1 MHRGRM
7 DRYGA
12 LAAELEAS
20 LLPLLADS
28 PSRAELEREARAL
41 RLGRKR
47 ALDLWNECWTLLR
60 DERPEAFDG
69 DFRRALIDT
78 QALAYL
84 YVRRQFADYVPPLRL
99 TASER
104 GELEALRQRFRALTG
119 LAALAR
125 PARLRLVREGCPLLD
140 AERRAFCPKRAA
152 MTFAWSPGPV
162 RRVVLVYESTVEDL
176 RADHTWWLLA
186 IVLHEE
192 LHSAVHLA
200 AGSPAPYADDDAI
213 TPLVEELCV
222 SLLSNVAELLLLD
235 GRLPTRRR
243 LRAWNEMSS
252 QGALLNRLLDAL
264 PGDGEAIA
272 PAAAALAVAAVA
284 AGDAEAVLALLA
296 SGSRRGVVSWRRL
309 LDL

>member
-1 MHRGRM
+1 MN
-7 DRYGA
+7 RYTA
-12 LAAELEAS
+12 LAAELRDS
-20 LLPLLADS
+20 LAPLLGDS
-28 PSRAELEREARAL
+28 PFRAELERAARAR
-41 RLGRKR
+41 RLGRGR
-47 ALDLWNECWTLLR
+47 ALDLWNDLWTLLR
-60 DERPEAFDG
+60 DERPDVFDG
-69 DFRRALIDT
+69 DFRGTLIDT

-84 YVRRQFADYVPPLRL
+84 YVRRQYSAYVPPLRL

-104 GELEALRQRFRALTG
+104 SELDELRQRFRTLTG
-119 LAALAR
+119 LAALAG
-125 PARLRLVREGCPLLD
+125 PARLRLVRDGCPILD

-162 RRVVLVYESTVEDL
+162 RRVVLVYESTVEEL
-176 RADHTWWLLA
+176 RADHDWWLLS

-200 AGSPAPYADDDAI
+200 AGCPPPYADDDAI
-213 TPLVEELCV
+213 TPVVEELCI

-252 QGALLNRLLDAL
+252 QGALLNQLLEAL
-264 PGDGEAIA
+264 PGDGEAVA
-272 PAAAALAVAAVA
+272 AAAAALAVAAVA
-284 AGDAEAVLALLA
+284 AGDADAVIELLA
-296 SGSRRGVVSWRRL
+296 ARSRRGGASWRRI